1 MLKIESVRAF
11 EERESKGKTNRRGSR
26 NKIAGAAVSY
36 AGGCTVY
43 RDRTRIYVY
52 ADVVR
57 SKRERGN
64 CMWRLYYLKK
74 IMTGRTGNRSR
85 ER

>member
-1 MLKIESVRAF
+1 M
-11 EERESKGKTNRRGSR
+11 NRRGSR

-36 AGGCTVY
+36 AGSCTVY

-57 SKRERGN
+57 SK
-64 CMWRLYYLKK
+64 KK
-74 IMTGRTGNRSR
+74 GEIVCGDCII
-85 ER
+85 